1 MSIHRVRDFTIQ
13 AYSDCNPWGSQ
24 TARSLDFK
32 ADDTV
37 CVEVWTD
44 IMNESL
50 HPGAEHQGQYNS
62 FQASSIGE
70 FFERFERLAK
80 CDLEIRPAREGS
92 VACYISER
100 NNDAQALYDLQ
111 SMCVNSSLADECGFE
126 SNGELRLW
134 WD

>member
-13 AYSDCNPWGSQ
+13 AFSDCNPWGSQ
-24 TARSLDFK
+24 TDRCLDFK
-32 ADDTV
+32 SDDTV
-37 CVEVWTD
+37 SVEVWTD

-50 HPGAEHQGQYNS
+50 HPGLKHQGQYNT
-62 FQASSIGE
+62 FQATSIGE

-100 NNDAQALYDLQ
+100 NNDAQALCDLQ
-111 SMCVNSSLADECGFE
+111 SLCKNSSLADECGFE
-126 SNGELRLW
+126 PNGELRLW